1 MEQLI
6 QQSDIQPSVNGL
18 QQQTEAVNFSITPF
32 PPDFG
37 LTKSIRKRKQLR
49 SEVSATT
56 KRKSALPDLYG
67 GEVQKLLDAMKSEEA
82 LLRSR
87 EELRQISQQL
97 LTIQENERKRIAA
110 DLHDGIGQSLS
121 LIKLSLESVM
131 QQVVAGERREAVKS
145 LRQLSHKIKETM
157 AELHRTTMDMRP
169 AMLDD
174 LGIIPTLSWFLRE
187 FELAWRDRKVEKEIS
202 IVESDVPVPL
212 KAPIFR
218 ILQEA
223 TNNIVKHAGAD
234 CIHIGLKKAGN
245 ILQLSITDNGRGF
258 DLSEASARH
267 GSDHGFGLFTM
278 KERARSSGGSFEMH
292 SAHESGTRIL
302 VSWRF
307 ANQTDGKDLGG
318 SDRTRDLS
326 NA

>member
-32 PPDFG
+32 PSDFG
-37 LTKSIRKRKQLR
+37 LTKSIRKQLR
-49 SEVSATT
+49 NEVSATK
-56 KRKSALPDLYG
+56 KRSSALPDLYG
-67 GEVQKLLDAMKSEEA
+67 GEAQKLLGAMKLEEA

-87 EELRQISQQL
+87 EELRQISMQL
-97 LTIQENERKRIAA
+97 LTIQENERQRIAA

-131 QQVVAGERREAVKS
+131 QQVETGERREAVES
-145 LRQLSHKIKETM
+145 LQQLSHKVKETM

-174 LGIIPTLSWFLRE
+174 LGIIPTLSWFFRE
-187 FELAWRDRKVEKEIS
+187 FESAWHDRKVEKDVS
-202 IVESDVPVPL
+202 IAESDVPVPL

-223 TNNIVKHAGAD
+223 MNNIVKHARAD
-234 CIHIGLKKAGN
+234 NVHVSLKRTGD

-258 DLSEASARH
+258 DLCEASARR

-292 SAHESGTRIL
+292 SALESGTRIL
-302 VSWRF
+302 VLWRF
-307 ANQTDGKDLGG
+307 ANHTDGEDSGG
-318 SDRTRDLS
+318 SDRARDLS